1 MPKKKILLTGKKG
14 YVKWNL
20 KIDGERREAMNA
32 LIPEVKKIN
41 KKQEVKK
48 VGVPIAFG
56 MS

>member
-1 MPKKKILLTGKKG
+1 LTGKKG

>member
-1 MPKKKILLTGKKG
+1 M
-14 YVKWNL
+14 NL
-20 KIDGERREAMNA
+20 
-32 LIPEVKKIN
+32 LIPEDKKIN